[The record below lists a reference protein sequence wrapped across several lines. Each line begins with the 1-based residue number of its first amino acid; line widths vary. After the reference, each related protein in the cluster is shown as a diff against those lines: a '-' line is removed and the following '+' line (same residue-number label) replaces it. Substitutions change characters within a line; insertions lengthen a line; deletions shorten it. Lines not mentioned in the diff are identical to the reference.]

1 MRVSYGSSLTP
12 TFKQEVVIALYATS
26 SRASVKIRAAAHT
39 TVRAIIAQPEPRFG
53 KSRGANAIA
62 RSALA
67 GIVLLTGIASASAA
81 FAQERSLD
89 RGGQIRFYIQKL
101 AAASGQL
108 HEIRGDC
115 MSACTIWLGHKPVCV
130 APDATLWFH
139 QASDPSL
146 ELVSGN
152 PWRWKSATGNLAL
165 STFYPPRVL
174 AVVRSWLE
182 SPEFHTLSG
191 RELIALGIPECRR

>member
-1 MRVSYGSSLTP
+1 MLVSYGSSLRP
-12 TFKQEVVIALYATS
+12 TFKQEVVIALYAALS
-26 SRASVKIRAAAHT
+26 GASVKIRAAAYAT
-39 TVRAIIAQPEPRFG
+39 ALAIAQSEPRFS
-53 KSRGANAIA
+53 KFRGVVAMA

-67 GIVLLTGIASASAA
+67 GIVLLAGIVSTSAA
-81 FAQERSLD
+81 FAEERSLD

-152 PWRWKSATGNLAL
+152 PWHWKSETGNLAL

-174 AVVRSWLE
+174 AVVRTWLE

>member
-1 MRVSYGSSLTP
+1 MRASYGGSLTP
-12 TFKQEVVIALYATS
+12 TFKQEVVIPLYA
-26 SRASVKIRAAAHT
+26 ASTGAGVKIRAAAYSS
-39 TVRAIIAQPEPRFG
+39 VRAMIAQSNPRFSR
-53 KSRGANAIA
+53 SRGANAMA
-62 RSALA
+62 RSALT
-67 GIVLLTGIASASAA
+67 GIVLLAGIVSTSAA

-139 QASDPSL
+139 QASDPNL
-146 ELVSGN
+146 EVVNGN
-152 PWRWKSATGNLAL
+152 PWHWKSETGNLAL

-174 AVVRSWLE
+174 AVVRTWLE

>member
-1 MRVSYGSSLTP
+1 MHASYGSSLTP
-12 TFKQEVVIALYATS
+12 TFKQQAAIALYA
-26 SRASVKIRAAAHT
+26 AWNGANAKIRAAAC
-39 TVRAIIAQPEPRFG
+39 ASALAIAQSEAGISKF
-53 KSRGANAIA
+53 RGVIAMA

-67 GIVLLTGIASASAA
+67 GIVLVACAGSASAA
-81 FAQERSLD
+81 FAQERPLD

-139 QASDPSL
+139 QASDPRL

-152 PWRWKSATGNLAL
+152 PWHWKSETGNLAL

-174 AVVRSWLE
+174 AVVRTWLE

>member
-1 MRVSYGSSLTP
+1 MRVSCGSSLRP
-12 TFKQEVVIALYATS
+12 TFKQEVATALDAAS
-26 SRASVKIRAAAHT
+26 SDASVKIRAAAYT
-39 TVRAIIAQPEPRFG
+39 TALAMIARPEPRFSE
-53 KSRGANAIA
+53 SRGVIALA

-67 GIVLLTGIASASAA
+67 GIVLLAGIVSASAA

-139 QASDPSL
+139 QASDPNL
-146 ELVSGN
+146 EVVSGN
-152 PWRWKSATGNLAL
+152 PWRWKSETGNLAL

-174 AVVRSWLE
+174 AVVRTWLE

-191 RELIALGIPECRR
+191 RELIALGIPECWR